1 MSDFEYYLNLG
12 SEENLINQIIDEID
26 SLPLN
31 FESLSKNTPT
41 FFINGWQSKLNEIKT
56 DLEKRKFDQTIDKLQ
71 KAKKDFNDNWILPHT
86 ALQNIINLKIVKI
99 NQIIDQITALKH
111 NQFRSTTLRG
121 QIF

>member
-31 FESLSKNTPT
+31 FESLSKNTPA
-41 FFINGWQSKLNEIKT
+41 FFVNGWQSKLNEIKT
-56 DLEKRKFDQTIDKLQ
+56 DLEKRKFDQAIDKLEN
-71 KAKKDFNDNWILPHT
+71 AKKDFNDNWILPHT
-86 ALQNIINLKIVKI
+86 ALQNIINLKIIKI
-99 NQIIDQITALKH
+99 NHLIDQIETLKR
-111 NQFRSTTLRG
+111 NQFRLTIRQG